1 MISQKKISVIVP
13 VYNVDKYLPRCL
25 KSLQEQTLDS
35 IEFLLI
41 DDGSPDCSPEVCEEM
56 ALSDDRFCV
65 IHKPNGGQS
74 ATRNVGISISQGG
87 YLAFV
92 DSDDYVLNQPFE
104 YAYNLAK
111 DSDAH
116 IVCMENLYGF
126 EESSQTII
134 NNTAFKTNKFSAPK
148 VYDDLLRRKFSD
160 SPWNKLFKKSL
171 FNTQMFDVGKLNED
185 FLLLSKLLKN
195 DITVLTTNYI
205 GYYYRL
211 HEGSTTG
218 SGFKQNM
225 IDALYNAH
233 YVWKNVPYSE
243 CINATEEYF
252 LYKIL
257 MFLINMPK
265 SYMKEHNKDYMF
277 AMEHL
282 NMLKTKI
289 KHVSLSQRD
298 KLLLRLFLY
307 QPILT
312 KIFVDNYMKM
322 KG

>member
-1 MISQKKISVIVP
+1 MNNQKKVSVIVP
-13 VYNVDKYLPRCL
+13 IYNVEKYLPRCL
-25 KSLQEQTLDS
+25 ESLQEQTLDS

-41 DDGSPDCSPEVCEEM
+41 DDGSPDCSPEMCEEM

-65 IHKPNGGQS
+65 IHKPNGGLS
-74 ATRNVGISISQGG
+74 ATRNVGISVSDGE

-92 DSDDYVLNQPFE
+92 DSDDYVLNQPYE
-104 YAYNLAK
+104 YAYNLTK
-111 DSDAH
+111 NSDAH

-126 EESSQTII
+126 DGNVQTVN
-134 NNTAFKTNKFSAPK
+134 NNTEFEIKEYSASM
-148 VYDDLLRRKFSD
+148 VYDALCRRRFSD
-160 SPWNKLFKKSL
+160 SAWNKLFKKSL

-195 DITVLTTNYI
+195 DITVLTSNYI
-205 GYYYRL
+205 GYYYYL
-211 HEGSTTG
+211 HEGSITG
-218 SGFKQNM
+218 SGFKKNM

-233 YVWKNVPYSE
+233 YVWENVPYSE

-265 SYMKEHNKDYMF
+265 GYIKDKNKDYMF

-282 NMLKTKI
+282 TALRTKI
-289 KHVSLSQRD
+289 KHVSLSRRD
-298 KLLLRLFLY
+298 KLLLKLFLY
-307 QPILT
+307 QPIPT